1 MSSRVNDSDRG
12 CQQEATPFRNR
23 PRGYFLPAQSQWTP
37 ASDRAGSISTA
48 DKKANL
54 VPKIRSSRKAQWS
67 ASATLIQA
75 IKGTFSVSLPV
86 AIVNSEDYRSISLS
100 SNYEGMKI

>member
-1 MSSRVNDSDRG
+1 MTLTVAVSKR
-12 CQQEATPFRNR
+12 
-23 PRGYFLPAQSQWTP
+23 LPLLETGLRDNFHQWTP

-54 VPKIRSSRKAQWS
+54 VRKIRSSRNAQWS
-67 ASATLIQA
+67 ASAMLMQA

-86 AIVNSEDYRSISLS
+86 AIVNSEDYRSISLL